1 MKTTN
6 GMLFALAWVALLVH
20 LAGAAVTAVSDTA
33 LLDTRSLSTVT
44 DIEEQDLDTRS
55 FTMGW
60 SAARRLNTKEIV
72 GTTIVVR

>member
-1 MKTTN
+1 MKTAN
-6 GMLFALAWVALLVH
+6 RMVFALAVVALLVR

-55 FTMGW
+55 HTMDW
-60 SAARRLNTKEIV
+60 SEARRLNTKEIV